1 MIAFTAPHALTRIM
15 HLRHMLMFSV
25 TRMRAHTYYA
35 VTHTHTLTHM
45 NTPQQI
51 CKCTQTQ
58 HKSSSHFHPLA
69 PPNTHIYTV
78 AHKHTNTQT
87 HTHTHKPPHTH
98 THTHT
103 HRMLKRLIPKTSVA
117 SSITGVINAH
127 CHPGL

>member
-15 HLRHMLMFSV
+15 NLRHMLMFSV

-69 PPNTHIYTV
+69 PPRTSLFLQTHSHNHIY
-78 AHKHTNTQT
+78 T
-87 HTHTHKPPHTH
+87 HTHTQIHAHTH

-103 HRMLKRLIPKTSVA
+103 EIAALFCLL
-117 SSITGVINAH
+117 
-127 CHPGL
+127 HPF